1 VKLLALGALLCALA
15 SPALGQVGHLPSQS
29 PFHDQPYKQELTV
42 YGGYFSGA
50 KGAAG
55 VGPRAS
61 AITGV
66 RYAIRLGGP
75 VDLHAHLARAWSDR
89 LVIDPAQPAVARNL
103 GIVSAPLY
111 LADLGIALNLTGQK
125 SYHRL
130 MPAIGFGVG
139 LASAL
144 GEDTDLGGYKF
155 GTPFALTF
163 GGALRYVPG
172 GSVSL
177 RLDVADYLYQLS
189 YPASYF
195 ATPEGGG
202 EPVLPATQST
212 SQWKHNAVLTLGVSY
227 LFSR

>member
-1 VKLLALGALLCALA
+1 MRLVALAAALCALA
-15 SPALGQVGHLPSQS
+15 SPALGQVGHVPQQS
-29 PFHDQPYKQELTV
+29 PFHDQPYKQEFTV
-42 YGGYFSGA
+42 YGGYFTGA

-75 VDLHAHLARAWSDR
+75 VDFQAHLARAWSNR
-89 LVIDPAQPAVARNL
+89 LVIDPTQTGVARDL
-103 GIVSAPLY
+103 GTTSAPVY
-111 LADLGIALNLTGQK
+111 LGDVGIALNLTGQK
-125 SYHRL
+125 TYHRL
-130 MPAIGFGVG
+130 MPAIGFGAG
-139 LASAL
+139 LASDL
-144 GEDTDLGGYKF
+144 GAGTDLGGYKF

-172 GSVSL
+172 GSFSL
-177 RLDVADYLYQLS
+177 RLDVADYLFQLS

-195 ATPEGGG
+195 AG
-202 EPVLPATQST
+202 ETPVLPATQST